1 MATNKGGG
9 STRNGRDSN
18 PQYLGVKAYGGELVK
33 AGFETLVD
41 AGYQPEIAY
50 FECLHELK
58 LIVDLMYQGGL
69 NYMRFSVSDTA
80 EWGDYKSG
88 PRIVTDEVK
97 HAMKQIL
104 AEIQSGAF
112 AEEWMDEYH
121 GGGKVLLA
129 TRKAEQTQQLEQV
142 GKGLRKMMTF
152 LNAKEIG

>member
-1 MATNKGGG
+1 
-9 STRNGRDSN
+9 
-18 PQYLGVKAYGGELVK
+18 
-33 AGFETLVD
+33 LVD

-69 NYMRFSVSDTA
+69 NYMRFSISDTA

-97 HAMKQIL
+97 ATMKQIL

-121 GGGKVLLA
+121 NGGKVMLA